1 MKKFIVVVISLLF
14 LTVFLMM
21 NYLIWDKDNLLQ
33 QQQDSQNQQDWL
45 RGQNSALSDTITE
58 LEETVKGL
66 ERDKASL
73 NEQNNSLQR
82 QVISATG
89 REATLRRTL
98 DTKTQNL
105 ESLKTASLP
114 VLRTILSDWMTAV
127 TEKRLEDSLL
137 YFSQD
142 YQFFQK
148 VLTPERYGELI
159 ETTLLSLAYQRGP
172 QPEGEP
178 ETVPPI
184 VMFERV
190 GNESQDLSVLVRVQ
204 VLAELVPDAE
214 VSAPYFKT
222 GMNTLQ
228 VQFVY
233 DAINQK
239 WYIQSITVG
248 S

>member
-21 NYLIWDKDNLLQ
+21 NYLIWDKDNLLR

-58 LEETVKGL
+58 LEERVKNL
-66 ERDKASL
+66 ERDKANL

-82 QVISATG
+82 QVISATA
-89 REATLRRTL
+89 REATLRRSL
-98 DTKTQNL
+98 DTKSQNL

-114 VLRTILSDWMTAV
+114 VLRTIFSDWMTAV
-127 TEKRLEDSLL
+127 TDRRFDDSLL
-137 YFSQD
+137 YFSQE

-148 VLTPERYGELI
+148 VLTPERYRELV
-159 ETTLLSLAYQRGP
+159 ESTLLSVSYQRAP

-178 ETVPPI
+178 ETIPPI

-190 GNESQDLSVLVRVQ
+190 GSESQDLSVSVRVQ
-204 VLAELVPDAE
+204 VVAELMPE
-214 VSAPYFKT
+214 VDPAMPYFKT

-239 WYIQSITVG
+239 WFIQAITVG

>member
-33 QQQDSQNQQDWL
+33 QQQDSKNQQDWL
-45 RGQNSALSDTITE
+45 RGQNSALSDTISE
-58 LEETVKGL
+58 LEENIKIL
-66 ERDKASL
+66 ERDKANL

-82 QVISATG
+82 QVIAATG
-89 REATLRRTL
+89 REASLRSSL
-98 DTKTQNL
+98 DNKTQNL
-105 ESLKTASLP
+105 DVLKTASLP
-114 VLRTILSDWMTAV
+114 LLRALFSDWMTAV

-142 YQFFQK
+142 YQIFQK
-148 VLTPERYGELI
+148 TMTPESYRELM
-159 ETTLLSLAYQRGP
+159 ETTLLSLVYHRAP

-178 ETVPPI
+178 ESIPPV

-190 GNESQDLSVLVRVQ
+190 GNESKDLTVRVRTQ
-204 VLAELVPDAE
+204 VIAALAPESTPTP
-214 VSAPYFKT
+214 PYLKT

-228 VQFVY
+228 VQFTY
-233 DAINQK
+233 DSINQK
-239 WYIQSITVG
+239 WYIQYISLG